1 MSVDS
6 HGKNVSKKKKKIQE
20 LSEKIFGLH
29 GTEKRIIL
37 LYGLQFKIAQVHDLA
52 FERFVSMIIRL
63 IIFINYSQ
71 SRVHLYY
78 NADTNALQCEFI
90 ISIR

>member
-6 HGKNVSKKKKKIQE
+6 GRKNVSKKIQK
-20 LSEKIFGLH
+20 LSEEIFGRD

-52 FERFVSMIIRL
+52 VERFVSVIRL

-71 SRVHLYY
+71 SRVHL
-78 NADTNALQCEFI
+78 
-90 ISIR
+90 